1 MHRSNSFRRPCA
13 AAGVATHLQDY
24 LRDKGH
30 PSFPL
35 LDVRDGPQQKGKEFV
50 TPGIWWRDYVFVG
63 CNAARLLDGSLP
75 LVEKRYEAEY
85 GRIK

>member
-1 MHRSNSFRRPCA
+1 MSCFKVVTAKRACLGA
-13 AAGVATHLQDY
+13 
-24 LRDKGH
+24 
-30 PSFPL
+30 
-35 LDVRDGPQQKGKEFV
+35 DVI
-50 TPGIWWRDYVFVG
+50 TDYVFVG